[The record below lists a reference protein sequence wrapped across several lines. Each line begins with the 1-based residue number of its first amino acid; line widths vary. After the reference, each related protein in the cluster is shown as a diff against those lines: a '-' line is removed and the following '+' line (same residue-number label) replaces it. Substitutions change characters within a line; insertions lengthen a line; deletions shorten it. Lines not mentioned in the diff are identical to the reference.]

1 MKAIKAYFVNRQL
14 VKLVNQKTA
23 YSPIPEKVRCIGL
36 LADNESD
43 YLIAKE
49 VIRTQWG
56 FQARLI
62 GLFYDEHQQ
71 PRPVEGMSYRDF
83 SILGK
88 PTSYFN
94 EFLEEKPD
102 FILVA
107 SLKLNPYLRYLLHLK
122 NNTFR
127 IGFYDESNKSC
138 LDLMV
143 AHENVD
149 TKDNILNLIAYLNRI
164 KTPC

>member
-14 VKLVNQKTA
+14 QKLVNQKTA
-23 YSPIPEKVRCIGL
+23 YTPIPEKIRCIGL
-36 LADNESD
+36 LAENEID
-43 YLIAKE
+43 FLAAKE
-49 VIRTQWG
+49 VIRHHWG
-56 FQARLI
+56 FQVRLI
-62 GLFYDEHQQ
+62 GLFYDEQQQ

-83 SILGK
+83 SIFGR
-88 PTSYFN
+88 PSFYFN

-107 SLKLNPYLRYLLHLK
+107 SINLNPYLRYLLHLK

-127 IGFYDESNKSC
+127 IGFYNEINRSC
-138 LDLMV
+138 IDLMV
-143 AHENVD
+143 AHENED
-149 TKDNILNLIAYLNRI
+149 AKGKIINLIEYLNRI